1 MTETVEIQIDHR
13 FVKQYYEGYQH
24 IPESLSPALRELK
37 TEGVYVDL
45 MTPEGVFIARGY
57 HGHQNKGYGW
67 VFTQDASM
75 YLTTDFLRQLFSD
88 AIGKRQKL
96 FHDDETTAFRLFNGE
111 GDHLGGVTVDLYN
124 DCALV
129 QWYSLGIYEH
139 REKILDALEAVY
151 PVKAIYQKKRFREGG
166 KYMDADD
173 FVRGERIEFPILV
186 KENGV
191 LFNVDLNDGP
201 MTGIF
206 LDQREVRQRIREQ
219 YSKGKTMLNA
229 FSYTGAFSVYAAL
242 GGADQTTSVDLAK
255 RSLPMT
261 IAQFSANGIDFEAQE
276 IRVMDVF
283 NYFDYAL
290 KHALT
295 YDLVVLDPPSFARSK
310 KRVFSVQK
318 DYVKL
323 LEQALRL
330 TNDGGVIVASTNYSG
345 FDMKK
350 FKQFIKRA
358 FHNQHATYKILETYT
373 QPEDFPYDVTFK
385 ESQYLKVV
393 FIKKLS

>member
-1 MTETVEIQIDHR
+1 MTETVEIKIDHR

-24 IPESLSPALRELK
+24 IPKSLSPVLEDLK
-37 TEGVYVDL
+37 TEGVYLDL

-67 VFTQDASM
+67 VFTRDASA
-75 YLTTDFLRQLFSD
+75 YLTTDWLRQLFSD

-96 FHDDETTAFRLFNGE
+96 FRDEGTTAFRLFNGE
-111 GDHLGGVTVDLYN
+111 GDGLGGISIDLYN

-139 REKILDALEAVY
+139 RINILDALEAAY

-166 KYMDADD
+166 KYIEADD
-173 FVRGERIEFPILV
+173 FVRGDRVEFPIMV

-191 LFNVDLNDGP
+191 WFNVDLNDGP

-206 LDQREVRQRIREQ
+206 LDQREVRERIREQ
-219 YSKGKTMLNA
+219 YSQGKTMLNA

-242 GGADQTTSVDLAK
+242 GGADKTTSVDLAK

-261 IAQFSANGIDFEAQE
+261 IAQFSANGIDFEAQD

-318 DYVKL
+318 DYVAL
-323 LEQALRL
+323 LEQALQL
-330 TNDGGVIVASTNYSG
+330 TKSGGVIVASTNYSG

-358 FHNQHATYKILETYT
+358 FHNQQATYKILETYS
-373 QPEDFPYDVTFK
+373 QPEDFPYDETFK
-385 ESQYLKVV
+385 ESHYLKVV
-393 FIKKLS
+393 FIQKIS

>member
-67 VFTQDASM
+67 VFTQDASR

-88 AIGKRQKL
+88 AVGKRQKL

-139 REKILDALEAVY
+139 RENILDALEAVY

-323 LEQALRL
+323 LEQALQL

>member
-1 MTETVEIQIDHR
+1 M
-13 FVKQYYEGYQH
+13 
-24 IPESLSPALRELK
+24 
-37 TEGVYVDL
+37 
-45 MTPEGVFIARGY
+45 
-57 HGHQNKGYGW
+57 
-67 VFTQDASM
+67 
-75 YLTTDFLRQLFSD
+75 
-88 AIGKRQKL
+88 
-96 FHDDETTAFRLFNGE
+96 
-111 GDHLGGVTVDLYN
+111 TVDLYN

-139 REKILDALEAVY
+139 RENILDALEAVY

-323 LEQALRL
+323 LEQALQL